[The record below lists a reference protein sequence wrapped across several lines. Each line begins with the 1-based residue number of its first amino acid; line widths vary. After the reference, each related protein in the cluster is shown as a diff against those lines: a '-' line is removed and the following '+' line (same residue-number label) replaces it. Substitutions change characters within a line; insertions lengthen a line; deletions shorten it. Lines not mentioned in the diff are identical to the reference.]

1 MSSRNLYVFC
11 NGYFYESLS
20 QKMTFKQVRIGRVL
34 ESKGYRQA
42 GLQARFLSLPDFAET
57 AL

>member
-1 MSSRNLYVFC
+1 
-11 NGYFYESLS
+11 
-20 QKMTFKQVRIGRVL
+20 MTFKQVRIGRVL